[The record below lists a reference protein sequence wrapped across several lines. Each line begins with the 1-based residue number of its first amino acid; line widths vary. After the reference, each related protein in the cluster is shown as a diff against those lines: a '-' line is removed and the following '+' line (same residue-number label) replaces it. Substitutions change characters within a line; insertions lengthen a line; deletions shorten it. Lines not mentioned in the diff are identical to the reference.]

1 MKTNR
6 TPRDPLGHTETFA
19 IGLNMFWRASYFVII
34 VAAALCP
41 SMALAQGDTWIKK
54 ANMPTPRLGLATCVV
69 NGKIYA
75 VGGYAAAGASGI
87 KTVEEYDPITD
98 SWTAK
103 APMPTARERLSCAA
117 VDGKFYAIGG
127 SRAFLSGPLKTVE
140 EYDPATDTW
149 TGKSDMST
157 ARSDHAVAV
166 VNGKIYVMG
175 GATAF
180 GAPGLSTVEA
190 YDAKAGTWERK
201 ANMPTPRGF
210 FCASVVD
217 GKIFAIGSAMPL
229 GATLT
234 VVEMYDPQTDTW
246 TRKASMPTP
255 RGEMA
260 CSTAHGRIYV
270 MGGRDCCSSFVA
282 VEEYDPFTDTW
293 IKRANMWTTNP
304 VSPTRRW
311 AFSAS
316 EVNGRIY
323 AIGGALD
330 IAEPHPGVSLVLEYT
345 PPVTAPALKVTRVNN
360 AEQNVLRTE
369 WKSRVDCFDL
379 LQTQNQLQTNGWTD
393 VERFSGTGE
402 TVTKEFP
409 TVGRSGFYR
418 LRRELQ

>member
-1 MKTNR
+1 MKANHALKVSR
-6 TPRDPLGHTETFA
+6 
-19 IGLNMFWRASYFVII
+19 
-34 VAAALCP
+34 AAALPMVTVICFLP
-41 SMALAQGDTWIKK
+41 LIGRGAEGETWVKK

-75 VGGYAAAGASGI
+75 VGGYSEAGALGI
-87 KTVEEYDPITD
+87 KTVEEYDPVTD

-103 APMPTARERLSCAA
+103 APMPTARERMSCAA
-117 VDGKFYAIGG
+117 VDGKLYAIGG

-140 EYDPATDTW
+140 EYDPATDAW
-149 TGKSDMST
+149 TSKSDMPT

-190 YDAKAGTWERK
+190 YDAKADTWERK
-201 ANMPTPRGF
+201 TNMPTPRGF

-217 GKIFAIGSAMPL
+217 GRIFAIGSAIPL
-229 GATLT
+229 SATLS

-270 MGGRDCCSSFVA
+270 MGGRNCCSSFAA
-282 VEEYDPFTDTW
+282 VEEYDPFTNTW
-293 IKRANMWTTNP
+293 LKRTNMWTTNP
-304 VSPTRRW
+304 ESPTGRW

-330 IAEPHPGVSLVLEYT
+330 TAEPHPGVSLVLEYT
-345 PPVTAPALKVTRVNN
+345 PPLTAPALTLNRVNN
-360 AEQNVLRTE
+360 AGQNLVRLE
-369 WKSRVDCFDL
+369 WKSRVDCFEL
-379 LQTQNQLQTNGWTD
+379 LQSKPELQTDGWID
-393 VERFSGTGE
+393 LERLSGTGE
-402 TVTKEFP
+402 IMTREIPANGV
-409 TVGRSGFYR
+409 SAFYR
-418 LRRELQ
+418 LQRELR